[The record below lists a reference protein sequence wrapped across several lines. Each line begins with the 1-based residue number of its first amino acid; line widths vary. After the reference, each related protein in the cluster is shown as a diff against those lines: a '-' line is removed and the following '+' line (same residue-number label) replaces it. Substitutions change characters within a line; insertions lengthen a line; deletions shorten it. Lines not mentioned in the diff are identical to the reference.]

1 MKAPTC
7 LLIVTAF
14 ALGCGGPS
22 GYKPTPIVEAPK
34 VDASA
39 ITATSILPLKAG
51 TSWTYAMQTQS
62 RPAGLVNAVDGDL
75 SFTIA
80 SVEPSP
86 KGQKIVVELK
96 TGDKLSDRQ
105 TWLLN
110 DKGLYQLTAGLKDV
124 AFTPMQ
130 PLVLFPVKEGDDFR
144 WKGTGLCP
152 DGVVGNMES
161 ASHVLGSQQVDT
173 AKGKE
178 SGLAI
183 TTVTKYSHGKAI
195 GLLQNTNWFKPN
207 VGIVRLKQTLAVPK
221 GAVETTL
228 ALKSTQ

>member
-7 LLIVTAF
+7 LLIVSAF
-14 ALGCGGPS
+14 VVGCGGPS
-22 GYKPTPIVEAPK
+22 GYKPTPVAESPK

-39 ITATSILPLKAG
+39 ITQSSIMPVKTG
-51 TSWTYAMQTQS
+51 MTWVYAMQTQS
-62 RPAGLVNAVDGDL
+62 RPANLVNAVNGDL
-75 SFTIA
+75 TFSIA
-80 SVEPSP
+80 AVDPSP
-86 KGQKIVVELK
+86 KGQKITVELK
-96 TGDKLSDRQ
+96 TGDKLTDRQ

-110 DKGLYQLTAGLKDV
+110 ESGLYQLTAGLKDV

-130 PLVLFPVKEGDDFR
+130 PLVLFPVKEGADFK

-152 DGVVGNMES
+152 DGIVGKMES
-161 ASHVLGSQQVDT
+161 ASHVLGSQLVDT

-183 TTVTKYSHGKAI
+183 ITVTKYSHGKAV

-228 ALKSTQ
+228 ALKSSQ